1 MARNGTRRSDAEAL
15 RMRRLCIRARLTH
28 LRRRIERRSGLYQG
42 DLVAKAREERA
53 QEMERVARGE

>member
-1 MARNGTRRSDAEAL
+1 
-15 RMRRLCIRARLTH
+15 MRRLCIRARLTH